1 MSVPIKRC
9 FWANADDIVGMALP
23 CRAMGDIEAVCVTG
37 TEIKRELHEIAE
49 NLQRIE
55 RRWSG
60 KRKSRDTRGVHR
72 SACRVQRF

>member
-1 MSVPIKRC
+1 M
-9 FWANADDIVGMALP
+9 DDV
-23 CRAMGDIEAVCVTG
+23 EAVCITG

-60 KRKSRDTRGVHR
+60 KRKSRDTRGVRR